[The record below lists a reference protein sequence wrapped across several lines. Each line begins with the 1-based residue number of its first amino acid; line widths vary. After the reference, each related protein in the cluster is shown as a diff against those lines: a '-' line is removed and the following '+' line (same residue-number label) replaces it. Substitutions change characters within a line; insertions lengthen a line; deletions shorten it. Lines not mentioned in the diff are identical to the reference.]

1 MQLRRH
7 KQNAFGLIYFYL
19 HGRGGQWMS
28 DTILGQSGTKLRVMF
43 TEEIDK
49 SLIRKIHHSKISIT
63 GRTGEEA

>member
-1 MQLRRH
+1 
-7 KQNAFGLIYFYL
+7 
-19 HGRGGQWMS
+19 MS